1 MCLSLK
7 GGMNISKSD
16 CVVLLEKTEE
26 TQLKEKLLGP
36 ISLIT
41 DLLGQEL
48 IKKAASPNTPID
60 VQDLRPQNGSRDE
73 AILRLF
79 ELEKLCLFTSA
90 FDVRKGRT
98 TRIFTI
104 TDTGRKTI
112 LS

>member
-1 MCLSLK
+1 MVK
-7 GGMNISKSD
+7 GD
-16 CVVLLEKTEE
+16 CVKLLEMTEE
-26 TQLKEKLLGP
+26 TKLKEQLLGP

-48 IKKAASPNTPID
+48 IKKAAGPNTPID
-60 VQDLRPQNGSRDE
+60 VQDLQSIQYGSRDE

-90 FDVRKGRT
+90 FDVRQGRT
-98 TRIFTI
+98 TKIFTI
-104 TDTGRKTI
+104 TDIGRKTI